1 MQLDVICYMMS
12 CLVSF
17 LDKWFGCSQAPYS
30 GSSAILIGDTADE
43 CGEAYLSYGT
53 ALLDL
58 SRMESGV
65 LGNALDGI
73 DSEDDDK
80 PSPDEDEEKMTG
92 MCAFWYPSII
102 CFFLHMIDSP
112 VDIGNMSRLLQQL

>member
-1 MQLDVICYMMS
+1 MRLIFYLCTVLILFSSDFVNSAVI
-12 CLVSF
+12 
-17 LDKWFGCSQAPYS
+17 PYS
-30 GSSAILIGDTADE
+30 SAEKYGDTADE

-80 PSPDEDEEKMTG
+80 PSADEDEEKMTG
-92 MCAFWYPSII
+92 K
-102 CFFLHMIDSP
+102 
-112 VDIGNMSRLLQQL
+112 